1 MYEPYICMLSYNLN
15 GLPNLLSEN
24 LDPIHTRIFM
34 LTVLETTFKLVLYLM
49 IIYSAQLLYFKT
61 V

>member
-34 LTVLETTFKLVLYLM
+34 LTVLERTFKVVLYLM
-49 IIYSAQLLYFKT
+49 IIYNAQLS
-61 V
+61 